1 MNLTPPSFT
10 ASTAQSHILIVVEN
24 LPVPLD
30 RRVWLEATSCVRAGY
45 VVSIISPMGLGWVE
59 PYEILEGV
67 HIYRH
72 PVLAEARSGIL
83 DYAREYSHAIW
94 HWFRLAKI
102 VWQRCP
108 FDVIQGC
115 NPPDLIF
122 VLALRYRW
130 QGVRYMFD
138 HHDVCPELL
147 VAKFGKRS
155 IVYWLMRLLERLSF
169 AVASV
174 SLATNESF
182 RKIAITRGRKS
193 ESDVF
198 VVRSAPNIDHF
209 IPAEGEHF
217 YREKAKTVLGY
228 VGVIGAQEGMEILV
242 SAASHLIRAHRQTDV
257 HFVIIGF
264 GSALDSMIR
273 QVSDL
278 KLTEYFTFT
287 GALYQADLIAA
298 LNAIDI
304 GLACDPKNPM
314 NDMSTMN
321 KVMEYMAL
329 GKPVVQFDLVEGRVS
344 AGSASLYAK
353 LNDPTDFADKI
364 NLLVNDRDLRGTMGA
379 EGRRR
384 MLNELSWTYSE
395 PHLLAAYARIFSKM
409 KS

>member
-1 MNLTPPSFT
+1 MNLTPPST
-10 ASTAQSHILIVVEN
+10 PAAAVQPHILIVVEN

-45 VVSIISPMGLGWVE
+45 IVSIISPMGLGWDE
-59 PYEILEGV
+59 PYELLEGV

-72 PVLAEARSGIL
+72 PVPVEDGSGIL

-102 VWQRCP
+102 VWKRCP

-122 VLALRYRW
+122 ILALRYRW
-130 QGVRYMFD
+130 RGVRYMFD

-147 VAKFGKRS
+147 IAKFGKRGV
-155 IVYWLMRLLERLSF
+155 VYWLMRLLERLNF

-174 SLATNESF
+174 SMATNESF
-182 RKIAITRGRKS
+182 RRIAITRGGKS

-198 VVRSAPNIDHF
+198 VVRSAPKIDCF
-209 IPAEGEHF
+209 IPAEGDRA
-217 YREKAKTVLGY
+217 YRGKAATVFGY
-228 VGVIGAQEGMEILV
+228 VGVIGQQEGMTTLV
-242 SAASHLIRAHRQTDV
+242 SAASHLVHAHKQTDV

-264 GSALDSMIR
+264 GPALDMMIQ
-273 QVSDL
+273 QVGDL
-278 KLTEYFTFT
+278 DLAEYFPFT
-287 GALYQADLIAA
+287 GALYPTDLIAA

-344 AGSASLYAK
+344 AGTASLYASS
-353 LNDPTDFADKI
+353 NDPEDFADKMS
-364 NLLVNDRDLRGTMGA
+364 LLIEDRELRKRMGA

-384 MLNELSWTYSE
+384 VLNELSWAYSE
-395 PHLLAAYARIFSKM
+395 PHLLSAYARIMQK
-409 KS
+409 